1 MAYEDNKKPLDAIV
15 AVGNYSGVMQTSAAT
30 LAEHPSL
37 SLSTTPS
44 IKRRSRQWLRVLSPL
59 TLLVLWQ
66 IGSATGLIA
75 SHTLASPSQV
85 IASFWQLAA
94 DGELQQH
101 LLVSLGRVAKGMAL
115 AILIGGSLALVSG
128 LSRLGEYIVDAPMQ
142 MLRTLPVLA
151 LIPFFIIWF
160 GIGEVPKVALVT
172 VAAVFPIYLTLYS
185 GIRGVD
191 HKLVEMAKVV
201 GLSRAA
207 LIRHVILPAALPTAF
222 VGLRYSLGIS
232 WLILV
237 AAEQVNATSGIGFL
251 MNDARDFMRT
261 DVMVVGLLI
270 YALLGLVVDILVR
283 WLERRFLAWRPTFVN
298 AAA

>member
-15 AVGNYSGVMQTSAAT
+15 AVGKYSGVMQTTAAT
-30 LAEHPSL
+30 LAQHPSL

-44 IKRRSRQWLRVLSPL
+44 IKRKSRQWLRVLSPL

-66 IGSATGLIA
+66 ICSATGLIA
-75 SHTLASPSQV
+75 SHTLASPTQV

-115 AILIGGSLALVSG
+115 AVLIGGSLALVSG

-270 YALLGLVVDILVR
+270 YALLGLAVDIFVR